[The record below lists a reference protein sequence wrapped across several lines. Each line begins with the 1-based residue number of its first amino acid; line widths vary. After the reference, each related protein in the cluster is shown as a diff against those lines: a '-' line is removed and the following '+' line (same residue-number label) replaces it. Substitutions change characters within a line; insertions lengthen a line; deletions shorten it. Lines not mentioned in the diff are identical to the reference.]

1 MPMPS
6 LPKRKDEVFRTAHSW
21 IIHGKCGH
29 NLGVDRVHNTWP
41 KLSLIKFISLPCLSS
56 IHSLSSRS
64 CLVAHQPAIN
74 GSAWPKCFELH
85 CDSKA
90 VT

>member
-1 MPMPS
+1 MQIFNKAV
-6 LPKRKDEVFRTAHSW
+6 LYY
-21 IIHGKCGH
+21 HGQCGH
-29 NLGVDRVHNTWP
+29 DLGVDRVH
-41 KLSLIKFISLPCLSS
+41 KMIRCISLPCLSS
-56 IHSLSSRS
+56 IRCLSSRS
-64 CLVAHQPAIN
+64 CLGAHQPAVN